1 MTDTED
7 LYIERFHPDD
17 PTLVLFEDRWE
28 QATVREEIIRVRGRR
43 HPVTETVLFTRHGPV
58 LCADWTSMGGD
69 WLHITTPRANPAAAH
84 PLQGIAMR
92 WSAHEPGRTSR
103 ALSRLN
109 RARNWAE
116 FTAALSD
123 WTDPALNFVYADVEG
138 NIGYYLAGRIP
149 IRARGTGLLPL
160 PGWDGRHEWID
171 AIPFAELPHAYNP
184 ARGFLATANNRIVGN
199 DYPYYLAHD
208 WNSGYRARRITQ
220 VLQTNDRLSLADC
233 AALQT
238 DVISLPGRAVAHLV
252 ARRLGVTVLAPEIAA
267 LHDPPPAGNGAAPAT
282 FSSKRWA
289 TSPPGTAPCTS
300 TAWPPRSANTFL
312 ADLQRRVFGVAITDR
327 ALLDNY
333 LGVSTQPVLT
343 STSYVTRNLPLMIK
357 LLADDDPAWLR
368 AMAADPA
375 AAADLTWTAC
385 CAPAWRPPASTCA
398 AGWGLTRAAGSGA
411 TCIPRASSTRW
422 AASRC

>member
-1 MTDTED
+1 MED

-17 PTLVLFEDRWE
+17 PTLVLYEDRWE
-28 QATVREEIIRVRGRR
+28 QATVREELIRVRGRR
-43 HPVTETVLFTRHGPV
+43 HPVSEPVLFTRHGPV

-69 WLHITTPRANPAAAH
+69 WLQITEPRANPAAAH

-109 RARNWAE
+109 HARNWAE

-123 WTDPALNFVYADVEG
+123 WTDPALNFVYADHEG

-149 IRARGTGLLPL
+149 IRACGSGLLPL
-160 PGWDGRHEWID
+160 PGWDGRHEWTGT
-171 AIPFAELPHAYNP
+171 IPFAELPHAYNP
-184 ARGFLATANNRIVGN
+184 ARGFIATANNRIVGN

-220 VLQTNDRLSLADC
+220 VLQTNDRLTLADC

-282 FSSKRWA
+282 LFEQALGYLAAWDGAMRTDSVAA
-289 TSPPGTAPCTS
+289 TICEY
-300 TAWPPRSANTFL
+300 FL
-312 ADLQRRVFGVAITDR
+312 ADLQRRVFGVAIPDR

-333 LGVSTQPVLT
+333 IGVSTQPVLAN
-343 STSYVTRNLPLMIK
+343 TSYVTRNLPLLI
-357 LLADDDPAWLR
+357 
-368 AMAADPA
+368 
-375 AAADLTWTAC
+375 
-385 CAPAWRPPASTCA
+385 
-398 AGWGLTRAAGSGA
+398 
-411 TCIPRASSTRW
+411 
-422 AASRC
+422 